1 MKKQHIILAL
11 GAMFMASCADE
22 FDRNFE
28 VGRPE
33 LSAEYAYLS
42 DYKALKEYVADPN
55 FKLGIGTDAADYAK
69 QGPTYVITNVNFNET
84 VAGNAMKMAS
94 CVGDDGNMNFGTV
107 EAYVTEAAKA
117 GMNVYGHTLAW
128 HAQQPVKWLNSL
140 IADKPIPVTPGGE
153 QEVQDYYQD
162 LTQFDAFPY
171 YVMGYTPQFSKE
183 EGLISEFP
191 GDWYQYFI
199 ATGITTAPDKE
210 YTYKI
215 TCEVKSEK
223 TGNVAVQMRWSWGE
237 DPANATLKVTEGD
250 WHEVSCEVS
259 GVKGSPCDIIFQPGG
274 FDGRFCIKNIKVSHI
289 ENTGGGGTV
298 KYWESVIAN
307 GDMEGTD
314 AKNFATKSDQGAIVY
329 ELFDGVGKDG
339 SRGAKITS
347 KGGYD
352 DAWES
357 QFWIVADEAMP
368 EGTKVRVSFDY
379 KADGGCAG
387 TNVDTQAHF
396 GPGEYQHWACAG
408 TVAFTDGWQHYEK
421 EFVVD
426 ASMAGANGMKSV
438 AFNMSPNTAAGTYY
452 IDNVTLEVEK
462 EKSASGP
469 VLYMASVIKNGDME
483 GDDAVNFATK
493 SDQGSIV
500 YEIVDG
506 VGKDGSR
513 GAKISSKGGY
523 DDAWESQFWI
533 VSDEVLPEGA
543 KVHVKFD
550 YKADGGCAGTNVD
563 TQAHFGPGEYQHWAC
578 AGTVAFTDSWQTY
591 EKEFTVDA
599 SMAGANGMKS
609 IAFNMSPNTTPGNYY
624 IDNVVLE
631 VEKENA
637 GGGIPLTPQE
647 KKDTL
652 LYAMDKWIHGMMD
665 ACRDEEG
672 NLLVKAWDVVNEPI
686 GGNGQLQHGTPDNTT
701 DFFWQDY
708 LGDLD
713 YVRSAVKFARQYGG
727 DDLKLFVNDYNLE
740 YDWDASGNKKL
751 ESLISWI
758 NKWESDGVTKI
769 DGIGSQ
775 MHISCYADAAEA
787 QKRKDLI
794 VKSFQMMAGTGKLVR
809 ISELDMGYVDA
820 NGNAVKT
827 VEMTEEQHHQMAD
840 FYKWIIQQYKTIIPP
855 AQQWGIT
862 LWCATD
868 APADSGWRPGEP
880 VGIWDQNYYR
890 KHVYAGIA
898 DGLSGE

>member
-259 GVKGSPCDIIFQPGG
+259 GVKGTPCDIIFQPGG

-713 YVRSAVKFARQYGG
+713 YVRSVVKFARQYGG

-758 NKWESDGVTKI
+758 NKWESDGSTKI

-775 MHISCYADAAEA
+775 MHISCYADATEA

-794 VKSFQMMAGTGKLVR
+794 VKSFQMMAETGKLVR

-827 VEMTEEQHHQMAD
+827 IEMTEEQHHQMAD

-880 VGIWDQNYYR
+880 VGVWDQNYYR